1 MNDPAVIDEMLRKAQ
16 TIAVVGMSDK
26 PWRASH
32 NIGRYLVMQ
41 GYRVLPVNPRITEV
55 HGLKCYPDLDS
66 AQEAARA
73 DGSSIDLVDV
83 FRNSANVPPIA
94 EDVIR
99 LGIPYLWL
107 QEDVMEILHSSPNL
121 KRVSFRPES
130 SGVEEPA
137 VVFPFSESE
146 IHFSISTRQR
156 CDTTL
161 SVTNPAFTSSN
172 RGVSNQ
178 N

>member
-1 MNDPAVIDEMLRKAQ
+1 MNDPALIDEMLRKSQ

-41 GYRVLPVNPRITEV
+41 GYRVLPVNPKLKEV
-55 HGLKCYPDLDS
+55 HGLKAYPDLES
-66 AQEAARA
+66 AHAAAKA

-83 FRNSANVPPIA
+83 FRASDEVPPIV

-107 QEDVMEILHSSPNL
+107 QEDVINDRAMSRARSAGVKAVQNVCIFREHAQ
-121 KRVSFRPES
+121 RV
-130 SGVEEPA
+130 G
-137 VVFPFSESE
+137 
-146 IHFSISTRQR
+146 
-156 CDTTL
+156 
-161 SVTNPAFTSSN
+161 
-172 RGVSNQ
+172 
-178 N
+178 